1 MRTASGAHQRTS
13 ASRKVSAGLKLLVPL
28 SVVLALLFA
37 TLDFARAD
45 EVPTGKTLKTL
56 TVTQLEGYI
65 SRSAA
70 VGPAPNLMQTTPPL
84 QYVVSDG
91 LTLPMTHAC
100 YADGKSLAK
109 NPATQCLWGDKKATK
124 SIFLFGDSQAASW
137 LSAFNQIG
145 MTNDYKVYLL
155 AEASC
160 PPWEPAGTSNFT
172 LSSGMTIDQCI
183 AVRAKEV
190 AFANSIHPAMIVLA
204 GDTNEI
210 SNGDWNTTPAD
221 YETEMAAVVSSL
233 KPSRSKI
240 VLLSEVPQYNVTATD
255 SMTPTTCLTV
265 HGKDVIPCLL
275 TPQFVLDSGL
285 SQGLISASAKI
296 HIPLINILP
305 LFCTGQRCPLTVTTP
320 AGTFLTH
327 YDQYHMSKFYS
338 KYIAPALMQL
348 MASAFK

>member
-1 MRTASGAHQRTS
+1 MRTVSGAHRRTG
-13 ASRKVSAGLKLLVPL
+13 APRTVSTGFRVLIPL
-28 SVVLALLFA
+28 SVVLMLLVATSGFA
-37 TLDFARAD
+37 NAD
-45 EVPTGKTLKTL
+45 EVPVAKASKTL
-56 TVTQLEGYI
+56 TVTELEGYI
-65 SRSAA
+65 SKSAQVA
-70 VGPAPNLMQTTPPL
+70 AAPNLMTTTPPL

-91 LTLPMTHAC
+91 FTLPMTHAC

-109 NPATQCLWGDKKATK
+109 SPATQCVWGDKKAAK

-145 MTNDYKVYLL
+145 KAKHYKVYLL

-160 PPWEPAGTSNFT
+160 PPWEPTGTSDFT

-221 YETEMAAVVSSL
+221 YESEMAAVVSSL
-233 KPSRSKI
+233 KPSRSKV

-275 TPQFVLDSGL
+275 SPQFVLDSGI
-285 SQGLISASAKI
+285 SQGLISASAKL

-305 LFCTGQRCPLTVTTP
+305 LFCTSQRCPLTVTTP

-327 YDQYHMSKFYS
+327 FDQYHMSKFYS
-338 KYIAPALMQL
+338 KYIATALMQL
-348 MASAFK
+348 MASAFA